1 MSTVQL
7 DYNLPE
13 RFDLEFVDSEGA
25 RRRPVVIHRAM
36 LGSIERFLGVVIEH
50 FGGAFPVWLAPVQA
64 EVIPIADPPRRVRGV
79 GARSAG
85 VGGRP
90 GARRRSQR
98 THERQDPRRAQLMKT
113 PYMLVVGDKE
123 AEAEGAAVRL
133 RSGEDLG
140 LLPVADVTSRIADE
154 AARRA

>member
-1 MSTVQL
+1 MQL

-64 EVIPIADPPRRVRGV
+64 EVIPIADRHIEYAVSVRSRLE
-79 GARSAG
+79 AAG
-85 VGGRP
+85 VRAHVD
-90 GARRRSQR
+90 ARG
-98 THERQDPRRAQLMKT
+98 ERMNAKIRDAQLMKT

-123 AEAEGAAVRL
+123 AEAGGAAVRL

-140 LLPVADVTSRIADE
+140 LLPVADVASRIADE
-154 AARRA
+154 AARRG